1 MPPAALNLLVFRDDR
16 RRVSGLQLKSA
27 VIRQIQN
34 LRRASSA
41 DHVINALLRAGEL
54 ECGVS
59 DAALTSVRASA
70 VLTEHLAN
78 ALINPESA
86 LDAGAMQAA
95 IDAAVPGQIA
105 ISSPEGFAYYA
116 LHPLAF
122 ADVVEQLPLRSRSVG
137 VIGIRSI
144 GTTLSAV
151 ATAAARAR
159 GLRLSSRGWRVA
171 MSASFTLRCRPAGAT
186 QSGRGGAVRGRRCV
200 ARSNALWRRRVAGF
214 LDQFR
219 ATEVSYVESFAS
231 AAAQVYRAWG
241 LRGKSFRARGA
252 NSRRRLRSCATP
264 PSPRLRFLRL
274 DSGAAD
280 VVRQR
285 ARVPD

>member
-159 GLRLSSRGWRVA
+159 GLCAGLPSRWSRANRKRRSSSWAPV
-171 MSASFTLRCRPAGAT
+171 C
-186 QSGRGGAVRGRRCV
+186 GAVNCSLAQARGRLPGSV
-200 ARSNALWRRRVAGF
+200 QS
-214 LDQFR
+214 D
-219 ATEVSYVESFAS
+219 
-231 AAAQVYRAWG
+231 
-241 LRGKSFRARGA
+241 
-252 NSRRRLRSCATP
+252 
-264 PSPRLRFLRL
+264 
-274 DSGAAD
+274 
-280 VVRQR
+280 
-285 ARVPD
+285 

>member
-1 MPPAALNLLVFRDDR
+1 M
-16 RRVSGLQLKSA
+16 SA
-27 VIRQIQN
+27 GTG
-34 LRRASSA
+34 
-41 DHVINALLRAGEL
+41 AGEL
-54 ECGVS
+54 EWGVGG
-59 DAALTSVRASA
+59 AALTSGRASA
-70 VLTEHLAN
+70 VLTETLAN

-159 GLRLSSRGWRVA
+159 VLCAERITV
-171 MSASFTLRCRPAGAT
+171 RPHGHPYNRYT
-186 QSGRGGAVRGRRCV
+186 E
-200 ARSNALWRRRVAGF
+200 RS
-214 LDQFR
+214 
-219 ATEVSYVESFAS
+219 TE
-231 AAAQVYRAWG
+231 Q
-241 LRGKSFRARGA
+241 LQ
-252 NSRRRLRSCATP
+252 
-264 PSPRLRFLRL
+264 FLRH
-274 DSGAAD
+274 
-280 VVRQR
+280 
-285 ARVPD
+285 